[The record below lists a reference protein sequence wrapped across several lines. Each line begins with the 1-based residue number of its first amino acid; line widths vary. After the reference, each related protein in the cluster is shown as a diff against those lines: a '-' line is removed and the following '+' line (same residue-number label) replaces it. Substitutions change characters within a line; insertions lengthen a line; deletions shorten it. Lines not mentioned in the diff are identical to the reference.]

1 MCAELCSV
9 CETGGSR
16 QFWNKGLLLYWCV
29 VARRTLSNCC
39 SVYKHGISH
48 HWFNGFCSPIIRLD
62 CVALCSTPC
71 RCCSYV
77 GRRGCGPQAISI
89 GKSCDKFGIVVRRV
103 NFLKMELGEVNS
115 LDEEYDYNSI
125 MHYTRNAFSRDIF
138 FDTILPRYD
147 VSGARPPIG
156 QRMRLSKGDIAP
168 AQKLYKCPMGAPGNS
183 RPVSLLSCV
192 PEIVLNFQSIDL
204 YRSHLCWYDR
214 VEVRNGYWWKFPL
227 MRVVLSPAICGGEI
241 HRDCGQIQSSNYPGD
256 YCPNKVCVWK
266 VTVALGFHVGLRFQS
281 FGVRGSLSPLL
292 DRFCGNQIPDNI
304 EASSSQLWLLFMSDG
319 SVNKEQIAANFFTG
333 KGTARCSRPDEGQC
347 EQRCVNILG
356 SYRFV
361 CEPGYELAPDH
372 CEAACGGF
380 ITKLN
385 GSFSSPG
392 EVCMTSLPGVF
403 QVCMTSL
410 PGVFQ
415 VCKYDFL
422 EVHSGPSSGLR
433 LQGRFCGSSKPEAV
447 TSFFTL
453 FFSDVDE
460 CSQDNGRCQQ
470 DCVNTFGSYTCQCV
484 VLLGCCLSVFMFQ
497 AGCDQVITTV
507 SGTITSPNWPNKY
520 PVRSP
525 APEPSQPHL
534 DTATN
539 WYLHHQHAVKLHLCT
554 DTIYG
559 QCLVQCACPPLPV
572 LSNGD
577 QMFLCFFS
585 NSSVQRRDFEVYY
598 AAGDVSSQ
606 APKGYGVELE
616 KEEGCG
622 YDHVELFDGADAE
635 APFLGRDCGS
645 GPSEK
650 IHSAGDAITIR
661 FYSDDTISKKGF
673 HVRYT
678 STRHQDLLHT
688 SD

>member
-1 MCAELCSV
+1 PEGL
-9 CETGGSR
+9 TR
-16 QFWNKGLLLYWCV
+16 NKGHRLLDNITFTERVLNK
-29 VARRTLSNCC
+29 ANSIMD
-39 SVYKHGISH
+39 KHGISH

-168 AQKLYKCPMGAPGNS
+168 AQKLYKLETPCGGSLQDGPGNFSSPGSPNGYATYAHCAWSISVIPGGEGVMHSFSSQTSLRSTFMCVTVHANHRPVYS

-214 VEVRNGYWWKFPL
+214 VEVRNGY
-227 MRVVLSPAICGGEI
+227 C
-241 HRDCGQIQSSNYPGD
+241 
-256 YCPNKVCVWK
+256 
-266 VTVALGFHVGLRFQS
+266 
-281 FGVRGSLSPLL
+281 SPLL

-372 CEAACGGF
+372 CEVAACGGF

-447 TSFFTL
+447 TSFFSHMRVE
-453 FFSDVDE
+453 FRSDNAVSKRLQNVDE

-507 SGTITSPNWPNKY
+507 SGTITTLSTTPGHCNKLV
-520 PVRSP
+520 PP
-525 APEPSQPHL
+525 PS
-534 DTATN
+534 
-539 WYLHHQHAVKLHLCT
+539 
-554 DTIYG
+554 
-559 QCLVQCACPPLPV
+559 PLPV